1 MREIAVLDQ
10 NTIDKIA
17 AGEVVERPASVVKE
31 LVENAID
38 AGATAITVEIKEGGI
53 AFIRVTDNGNGIPK
67 DQVRL
72 AFLRHATSKIQ
83 KVEDLLQ
90 ISSLGFRGEAL
101 SSISAVSQMEV
112 ITKTP
117 EDMTGVRYVIE
128 GGREKSLEEI
138 GAPNGTTMLVRNL
151 FFNTP
156 ARAKFLKTAMTE
168 AGYVSAYMEQ
178 LALSHQDISFK
189 YMVNGQMRL
198 HSSGNSNL
206 KDVIYGIYG
215 RDITRELLEVRFER
229 PGILIEGFIGKPVV
243 SRGNRNFENYYI
255 NGRYVKS
262 KILMKAIEEAYKP
275 YMMQHKYPFVCLQ
288 YTISGDEIDVNVHPT
303 KMEVR
308 FQNQGAVY
316 NATYDMITQ
325 TLSGREM
332 IPQVD
337 LASQKEKREEQK
349 KEKKNR
355 ERISAPEP
363 FETGFRKRT
372 EQIQEERPAYGKEEP
387 AKKEETGPPVG
398 IHLASV
404 HPAASEVSPPEIHR
418 EQEAEKEE
426 QKIPAKENIPAS
438 PSKEEK
444 EPEAALQQPQQ
455 MELFD
460 DRLLSKKARARHRII
475 GQLFETYWLVEYDN
489 KFYIIDQ
496 HAAHEKVLYER
507 FMKEFETREVTTQM
521 VSPPQVISLNLQE
534 DMLLKTHMEV
544 FKRFG
549 FEISEFGGREYS
561 IHGVPA
567 NIYGI
572 SVQDLFVEIL
582 DSLENENTRQPL
594 DIIAGRIAT
603 AACKAAVKG
612 NNTLSFEEAKAA
624 VKGNNTL
631 SFEEADQLI
640 EELLGLENPYNCPHG
655 RPTIISMT
663 RYELEKKFKRIV

>member
-1 MREIAVLDQ
+1 MRKIAVLDQ

-31 LVENAID
+31 LVENAVD

-53 AFIRVTDNGNGIPK
+53 SFIRVTDNGGGIEK
-67 DQVRL
+67 EQVPL
-72 AFLRHATSKIQ
+72 AFLRHATSKIE

-117 EDMTGVRYVIE
+117 EALTGVRYVIE
-128 GGREKSLEEI
+128 GGREKALEEV

-156 ARAKFLKTAMTE
+156 ARGKFLKTAMTE
-168 AGYVSAYMEQ
+168 AGYVSGYMEQ

-189 YMVNGQMRL
+189 YMVNGQTKL
-198 HSSGNSNL
+198 HTSGNSNL

-215 RDITRELLEVRFER
+215 RDITRELVPVAFER
-229 PGILIEGFIGKPVV
+229 PGISIEGFIGKPVIA
-243 SRGNRNFENYYI
+243 RGNRNFENYYI

-275 YMMQHKYPFVCLQ
+275 YMMQHKYPFVCLH
-288 YTISGDEIDVNVHPT
+288 YDIEGEEIDVNVHPT

-316 NATYDMITQ
+316 NATYDMITAA
-325 TLSGREM
+325 LSHREM
-332 IPQVD
+332 IPEVE
-337 LASQKEKREEQK
+337 LEKRTEPKQ
-349 KEKKNR
+349 EKT
-355 ERISAPEP
+355 APPEP
-363 FETGFRKRT
+363 FETGYKQQAKKW
-372 EQIQEERPAYGKEEP
+372 ESSIKEAKAPYVAADLKPAIQKPSIPVPSVPQTGLQPAMAEP
-387 AKKEETGPPVG
+387 ARKAATVKSELPG
-398 IHLASV
+398 SV
-404 HPAASEVSPPEIHR
+404 RPQTEVHTPTVSEKPSVSP
-418 EQEAEKEE
+418 EK
-426 QKIPAKENIPAS
+426 PV
-438 PSKEEK
+438 
-444 EPEAALQQPQQ
+444 Q

-460 DRLLSKKARARHRII
+460 DRLLSKKARLHHRII

-507 FMKEFETREVTTQM
+507 FMKEFANREIVTQM

-534 DMLLKTHMEV
+534 DLLLKTHMEL

-567 NIYGI
+567 NLYGI
-572 SVQDLFVEIL
+572 SVQNFFVELL
-582 DSLENENTRQPL
+582 DSLENENARQPL
-594 DIIAGRIAT
+594 DILTGRIAT

-612 NNTLSFEEAKAA
+612 NNTLS
-624 VKGNNTL
+624 VQ
-631 SFEEADQLI
+631 EADKLI
-640 EELLGLENPYNCPHG
+640 DELLGLDNPYHCPHG

-663 RYELEKKFKRIV
+663 KYELEKKFKRIV

>member
-1 MREIAVLDQ
+1 MRKIAVLDQ

-31 LVENAID
+31 LVENAVD

-53 AFIRVTDNGNGIPK
+53 SFIRVTDNGGGIEK
-67 DQVRL
+67 EQVPL
-72 AFLRHATSKIQ
+72 AFLRHATSKIE

-117 EDMTGVRYVIE
+117 EALTGVRYVIE
-128 GGREKSLEEI
+128 GGREKALEEV

-156 ARAKFLKTAMTE
+156 ARGKFLKTAMTE
-168 AGYVSAYMEQ
+168 AGYVSGYMEQ

-189 YMVNGQMRL
+189 YMVNGQTKL
-198 HSSGNSNL
+198 HTSGNSNL

-215 RDITRELLEVRFER
+215 RDITRELVPVAFER
-229 PGILIEGFIGKPVV
+229 PGISIEGFIGKPVIA
-243 SRGNRNFENYYI
+243 RGNRNFENYYI

-275 YMMQHKYPFVCLQ
+275 YMMQHKYPFVCLH
-288 YTISGDEIDVNVHPT
+288 YDIEGEEIDVNVHPT

-316 NATYDMITQ
+316 NATYDMITAA
-325 TLSGREM
+325 LSHREM
-332 IPQVD
+332 IPEVE
-337 LASQKEKREEQK
+337 LEKRTEPKQ
-349 KEKKNR
+349 EKT
-355 ERISAPEP
+355 APPEP
-363 FETGFRKRT
+363 FETGYKQQAKKWESSIKEAKT
-372 EQIQEERPAYGKEEP
+372 PYVAADLKPAIQKPSIPVPSVPQTGLQPAMAEP
-387 AKKEETGPPVG
+387 ARKAATVKSELPG
-398 IHLASV
+398 SV
-404 HPAASEVSPPEIHR
+404 RPQTEVHTPTVSEKPSVSP
-418 EQEAEKEE
+418 EK
-426 QKIPAKENIPAS
+426 PV
-438 PSKEEK
+438 
-444 EPEAALQQPQQ
+444 Q

-460 DRLLSKKARARHRII
+460 DRLLSRKARLHHRII

-507 FMKEFETREVTTQM
+507 FMKEFANREIVTQM

-534 DMLLKTHMEV
+534 DLLLKTHMEL

-567 NIYGI
+567 NLYGI
-572 SVQDLFVEIL
+572 SVQNFFVELL
-582 DSLENENTRQPL
+582 DSLENENARQPL
-594 DIIAGRIAT
+594 DILTGRIAT

-612 NNTLSFEEAKAA
+612 NNTLS
-624 VKGNNTL
+624 VQ
-631 SFEEADQLI
+631 EADKLI
-640 EELLGLENPYNCPHG
+640 DELLGLDNPYHCPHG

-663 RYELEKKFKRIV
+663 KYELEKKFKRIV

>member
-460 DRLLSKKARARHRII
+460 DRLLSKKARACHRII

-612 NNTLSFEEAKAA
+612 NNTLSFEEA
-624 VKGNNTL
+624 
-631 SFEEADQLI
+631 DQLI